1 LEEEARTGELQKSQ
15 RGLQGLHQLEVV
27 SRFQDTAWG
36 DLGRSQRNLPW
47 HGNGQSMKAE
57 ETLGGGELEDIF
69 PRSWLV
75 QTEQEATKVYNTLC
89 LGTRFPVD
97 T

>member
-15 RGLQGLHQLEVV
+15 RGLQGLHH
-27 SRFQDTAWG
+27 TAWG
-36 DLGRSQRNLPW
+36 DLGRSQRNLLW